1 MKNSR
6 RRFIKQTALA
16 GAGIMASRVGWTAQ
30 SYNRIIGA
38 NTRIRVG
45 VVGFSDRH
53 RGSHIPCFMNHYK
66 ELNFD
71 LVAVSDIWKKRREDG
86 SAIWKEKM
94 GHDIIQCRN
103 NEEMYDKKLVDA
115 VFISTADFQHA
126 LHAIEAVKA
135 GCDAYVEKP
144 FAETMEDNRAALKA
158 IKATDRIVQ
167 IGSQR
172 RSGSNYNAAN
182 EFIKSGKFGAITMVE
197 LTWNV
202 NQPGRWRRPSVVPL
216 LKQEDTDWKRYLMNR
231 PFEAFDARKYL
242 EFRLFWPYSSGL
254 PGQWMSHQIDTVHWF
269 SGLQHPRSVV
279 ANGGIYMWK
288 DGRRN
293 WDTITAVF
301 DYGPENDSETG
312 FQVTFASRMHNGDEH
327 PAEIYYSNG
336 GELNLITNK
345 VSSKG
350 GLTKRFAD
358 EMGMQP
364 NLLPEI
370 SLSEAEAPVVSANTG
385 GDNLTSNHVRNWME
399 CIRSRKQPNA
409 PVEAGYSHSIAT
421 TMTNAAVRTGLK
433 ATFDE
438 KTQEVLVGGKAF
450 KYGVENF

>member
-6 RRFIKQTALA
+6 RTFIKQAALA
-16 GAGIMASRVGWTAQ
+16 GAGVMVSKVGWSAK
-30 SYNRIIGA
+30 SYKRIIGA
-38 NTRIRVG
+38 NERVRVG

-53 RGSHIPCFMNHYK
+53 RSSHVPSFMNHYK

-71 LVAVSDIWKKRREDG
+71 LVAVSDIWNKRRETG
-86 SAIWKEKM
+86 AALWKEKM
-94 GHDIIQCRN
+94 GHDVVACRN

-115 VFISTADFQHA
+115 VFVSTADFQHA

-135 GCDAYVEKP
+135 GCDVYCEKP

-158 IKATDRIVQ
+158 IKGSGRIVQ

-172 RSGSNYNAAN
+172 RSGSNYQAAE
-182 EFIKSGKFGAITMVE
+182 EFIKSGKFGPITMVE

-216 LKQEDTDWKRYLMNR
+216 LKEEDTDWKRYLMNR
-231 PFEAFDARKYL
+231 PHDTFDPRKYL

-254 PGQWMSHQIDTVHWF
+254 AGQWMSHQIDTVHWF

-279 ANGGIYMWK
+279 ANGGIYAWK
-288 DGRRN
+288 DGRKN
-293 WDTITAVF
+293 WDTISAVF
-301 DYGPENDSETG
+301 DYGPMNDLSNG
-312 FQVTFASRMHNGDEH
+312 FQVTFSSRMHNGDEN
-327 PAEIYYSNG
+327 PAEIYYSEG
-336 GELNLITNK
+336 GELNLNSNK
-345 VSSKG
+345 VSPAG
-350 GLTKRFAD
+350 GLTKAHAA

-364 NLLPEI
+364 ILLPEI
-370 SLSEAEAPVVSANTG
+370 SLSNTEKVVASANTG
-385 GDNLTSNHVRNWME
+385 GDVLTSNHVRNWME
-399 CIRSRKQPNA
+399 CVRSRKQPHA

-421 TMTNAAVRTGLK
+421 IMTNAAVHTGQK

-438 KTQEVLVGGKAF
+438 KTQEVMVGGKAF
-450 KYGVENF
+450 KF

>member
-1 MKNSR
+1 MKKTR
-6 RRFIKQTALA
+6 RRFIRQSALA
-16 GAGIMASRVGWTAQ
+16 GAGIMAAKWGWTAQ

-38 NTRIRVG
+38 NDRVRVG

-66 ELNFD
+66 EMNFD
-71 LVAVSDIWKKRREDG
+71 LVAVSDIWSKRREDG
-86 SAIWKEKM
+86 AAIWKQKM
-94 GHDIIQCRN
+94 GHDVIACRN
-103 NEEMYDKKLVDA
+103 NEEMYSKKLVDA
-115 VFISTADFQHA
+115 VFVSTADFQHA
-126 LHAIEAVKA
+126 LHATEAVQA
-135 GCDAYVEKP
+135 GCDVYCEKP
-144 FAETMEDNRAALKA
+144 FAETMEDNRTALKA
-158 IKATDRIVQ
+158 IKASDRIVQ

-172 RSGSNYNAAN
+172 RSGTNYHAADA
-182 EFIKSGKFGAITMVE
+182 FIKSGKFGPITMVE

-202 NQPGRWRRPSVVPL
+202 NQPGRWRRTRVVPL
-216 LKQEDTDWKRYLMNR
+216 LKEEDTDWKRYLLNR
-231 PFEAFDARKYL
+231 PFEAFDPRKYL

-293 WDTITAVF
+293 WDTMTAVF
-301 DYGPENDSETG
+301 DYGPEDDPTTG
-312 FQVTFASRMHNGDEH
+312 FQVTFSSRMHNGDEH

-345 VSSKG
+345 VSPTG

-358 EMGMQP
+358 QMGMQP
-364 NLLPEI
+364 NLLPEL
-370 SLSEAEAPVVSANTG
+370 SLSEAEPVIASANTG
-385 GDNLTSNHVRNWME
+385 GDNLTSSHIRNWME
-399 CIRSRKQPNA
+399 CIRSRKQPHA

-421 TMTNAAVRTGLK
+421 AMANAAVRTGMK
-433 ATFDE
+433 AFFDS
-438 KTQEVLVGGKAF
+438 KTQEIMVGGKPF
-450 KYGVENF
+450 KY

>member
-6 RRFIKQTALA
+6 RFFIKQTALA
-16 GAGIMASRVGWTAQ
+16 AAGAAVANTGWSAK

-38 NTRIRVG
+38 NDRVRVG

-53 RGSHIPCFMNHYK
+53 RGSHIPSFMNRYK
-66 ELNFD
+66 KLNFD
-71 LVAVSDIWKKRREDG
+71 VVAVSDIWKKRREEG
-86 SAIWKEKM
+86 VAVWKEKM
-94 GHDIIQCRN
+94 GHDITACRN
-103 NEEMYDKKLVDA
+103 NEELYDKKLADA

-126 LHAIEAVKA
+126 THAIQAVTA

-172 RSGSNYNAAN
+172 RSGANYHAAD
-182 EFIKSGKFGAITMVE
+182 EFIKSGKFGPITMVE

-202 NQPGRWRRPSVVPL
+202 NQPGRWRRPALVAQ
-216 LKQEDTDWKRYLMNR
+216 LKQEDTDWNRFLINR
-231 PFEAFDARKYL
+231 PKEDWDPRKYL
-242 EFRLFWPYSSGL
+242 EYRLFWPYSSGL

-269 SGLQHPRSVV
+269 SGLKHPRSAV
-279 ANGGIYMWK
+279 ANGGIYAWK

-301 DYGPENDSETG
+301 DYGPQDDPSTG
-312 FQVTFASRMHNGDEH
+312 FQVTFSSRQHNGDEN

-336 GELNLITNK
+336 GELNLNTNK
-345 VSSKG
+345 VSPKG
-350 GLTKRFAD
+350 GLTKKFAD
-358 EMGMQP
+358 EMNMQP
-364 NLLPEI
+364 NLLPEM
-370 SLSEAEAPVVSANTG
+370 SLASTEKVIASANTG
-385 GDNLTSNHVRNWME
+385 GDTLTSNHIRNWME
-399 CIRSRKQPNA
+399 CVRSRKQPNA
-409 PVEAGYSHSIAT
+409 PAEAGYSHSIANIMT
-421 TMTNAAVRTGLK
+421 TAASHTGLK

-438 KTQEVLVGGKAF
+438 KSQEVMVGGKAF
-450 KYGVENF
+450 KY

>member
-1 MKNSR
+1 MSQSR
-6 RRFIKQTALA
+6 REFIKKTAITSA
-16 GAGIMASRVGWTAQ
+16 GVYFGVSAFSAK
-30 SYNRIIGA
+30 SYNKIIGA
-38 NTRIRVG
+38 NDRVRVG

-53 RGSHIPCFMNHYK
+53 RSSHLPCFMNHYK

-86 SAIWKEKM
+86 AAMWKEKM
-94 GHDIIQCRN
+94 GHDITICRN

-172 RSGSNYNAAN
+172 RSGTNYQAAN
-182 EFIKSGKFGAITMVE
+182 DFIRSGKFGPITMVE

-202 NQPGRWRRPSVVPL
+202 NQPGRWRRPAL
-216 LKQEDTDWKRYLMNR
+216 LTQLKEEDTDWKRFLLNR
-231 PFEAFDARKYL
+231 PKDSFDARKYL
-242 EFRLFWPYSSGL
+242 EYRLFWPYSSGL

-269 SGLQHPRSVV
+269 SGLNHPRSVV

-288 DGRRN
+288 DGRKN

-301 DYGPENDSETG
+301 EYGPANDPSTG
-312 FQVTFASRMHNGDEH
+312 FQVIFCSRMHNGDER

-336 GELNLITNK
+336 GELNLNTNK
-345 VSSKG
+345 VSPTG
-350 GLTKRFAD
+350 GLSKRFAD
-358 EMGMQP
+358 EMNMQP
-364 NLLPEI
+364 NLLPEQ
-370 SLSEAEAPVVSANTG
+370 SLSVAEPVVVSANTG
-385 GDNLTSNHVRNWME
+385 GDKLTSNHVRNWME

-421 TMTNAAVRTGLK
+421 IMTNAAARTGCK
-433 ATFDE
+433 VTFDE
-438 KTQEVLVGGKAF
+438 KTQEVMANGKVF
-450 KYGVENF
+450 KY